1 MLKQCERGIL
11 LRMMNSDALRV
22 IQAAPSRRDSHEI
35 AALGVPYLAH
45 LIDDLEEKQAKHG
58 ERIGRWYQRDLLRK
72 GRFVVRSVWDNEPVQ
87 ATQSVL
93 LEDKT
98 IAYGF
103 GPALNFWLFAGSFGE
118 GAPIQGI
125 YLPQRAILVNLGHE
139 AWGVTETHVRKA
151 MTIFNSL
158 PLDMDRISGPTPSLV
173 TGDASFAHH
182 IWNQLGALDRLIA
195 DEPEFALERT
205 NVVVMQEPLG
215 PLAELFD
222 DCPNWKIRYVH
233 SSRVQQLNCR
243 DTLFVQL
250 AGMLV
255 TEGAKARVFKYVE
268 RAVDLPEAVVRRNPA
283 GRFWL
288 SIRTR
293 NRTITNQVQFLT
305 ELANSLIEEYPG
317 CDIVLDGHSLSE
329 DDYRLV
335 ELGDSSNHAI
345 AAADADVAAK
355 VIKRLVQRDSKIYQT
370 AGRPLSEALALA
382 RTCDFYVCHHGTVQ
396 HKIGWFTWVPG
407 VAHANTR
414 VTRSKP
420 ALSVAAQTEGSP
432 PPSYLP
438 VELIEDEASNA
449 RSALA
454 DALKHENYTIVSVD
468 EACRFVL
475 SEIKATTALRV

>member
-1 MLKQCERGIL
+1 
-11 LRMMNSDALRV
+11 
-22 IQAAPSRRDSHEI
+22 
-35 AALGVPYLAH
+35 
-45 LIDDLEEKQAKHG
+45 
-58 ERIGRWYQRDLLRK
+58 
-72 GRFVVRSVWDNEPVQ
+72 VRSVWDYGPVQ

-103 GPALNFWLFAGSFGE
+103 GSALNFWLLTGSFGE

-125 YLPQRAILVNLGHE
+125 YLPQRKILVNLGHE
-139 AWGVTETHVRKA
+139 VWGVTEVHVHKA
-151 MTIFNSL
+151 MTIFDRL
-158 PLDMDRISGPTPSLV
+158 PFDANRSTGPTSTLV

-195 DEPEFALERT
+195 DEPKFAMERT
-205 NVVVMQEPLG
+205 SVLVMQEPLG

-222 DCPNWKIRYVH
+222 DCPNWQVRYVH

-250 AGMLV
+250 GGTLV
-255 TEGAKARVFKYVE
+255 TEGAKARVFKYVD
-268 RAVDLPEAVVRRNPA
+268 RKATLSEAAAQRNPA

-293 NRTITNQVQFLT
+293 NRTLNNQVQFLT
-305 ELANSLIEEYPG
+305 GIANSLIDEYPG

-345 AAADADVAAK
+345 AAADAEVAAE
-355 VIKRLVQRDSKIYQT
+355 VIKRVVQRNSRIYQT

-382 RTCDFYVCHHGTVQ
+382 RTCDFYICHHGTVQ

-407 VAHANTR
+407 VAHANAR
-414 VTRSKP
+414 VTRSNP
-420 ALSVAAQTEGSP
+420 ALAVAAQAEGSP

-438 VELIEDEASNA
+438 LELIEDDTGNSQG
-449 RSALA
+449 ALA

-475 SEIKATTALRV
+475 SMVAASTALKA